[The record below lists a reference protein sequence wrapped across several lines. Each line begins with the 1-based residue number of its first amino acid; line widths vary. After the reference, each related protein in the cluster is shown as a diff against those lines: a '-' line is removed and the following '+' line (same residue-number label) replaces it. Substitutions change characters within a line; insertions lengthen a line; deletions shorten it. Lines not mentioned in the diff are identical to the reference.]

1 MTDLTIRNAK
11 LLPCS
16 SGMPIIDDGHV
27 AIKDDVIVSAG
38 PGAGPDAAE
47 VIDAGGDIVMP
58 GMVNPHAHLPMT
70 LFRGLGED
78 VDDRLFR
85 YVLPMERKFVTPD
98 MVRTGTALA
107 AWESIR
113 AGVTTI
119 ADMYY
124 FETEV
129 GRVLDQAGL
138 RGVVGQTLAD
148 FNPPDHA
155 TMDEGFAL
163 VEELAAEFGGHDRIV
178 PSIAP
183 HAPYSTDI
191 PVMRR
196 VADWVEA
203 NPTVPVQIHLA
214 EMTSEMEWAERT
226 HGCRPVEVVDRAGL
240 LRDGLIAAHCLYLND
255 AEINRL
261 AETGVR
267 VAHNARSNAKAGRG
281 IAPVEAMRRAG
292 IPVGVATDGP
302 MSGNTLDL
310 FSQFGPVS
318 MFQKLLGHSRKPMPA
333 RDVIE
338 MATIEGARV
347 LGLDGHIGSLEPG
360 KAADIVRLSLDA
372 PRLQPVYDPYA
383 ALVFAAMPEDVRDV
397 MVAGRWLMRDG
408 DVLTMERRKVL
419 RDAGQIAARF
429 RAEMTE
435 IDRRAE
441 AL

>member
-38 PGAGPDAAE
+38 PGAGPEAAE
-47 VIDAGGDIVMP
+47 VIDAAGDIVMP

-113 AGVTTI
+113 AGVTTV

-155 TMDEGFAL
+155 TMD
-163 VEELAAEFGGHDRIV
+163 
-178 PSIAP
+178 
-183 HAPYSTDI
+183 
-191 PVMRR
+191 
-196 VADWVEA
+196 
-203 NPTVPVQIHLA
+203 
-214 EMTSEMEWAERT
+214 
-226 HGCRPVEVVDRAGL
+226 
-240 LRDGLIAAHCLYLND
+240 
-255 AEINRL
+255 
-261 AETGVR
+261 
-267 VAHNARSNAKAGRG
+267 
-281 IAPVEAMRRAG
+281 
-292 IPVGVATDGP
+292 
-302 MSGNTLDL
+302 
-310 FSQFGPVS
+310 
-318 MFQKLLGHSRKPMPA
+318 
-333 RDVIE
+333 
-338 MATIEGARV
+338 
-347 LGLDGHIGSLEPG
+347 
-360 KAADIVRLSLDA
+360 
-372 PRLQPVYDPYA
+372 
-383 ALVFAAMPEDVRDV
+383 
-397 MVAGRWLMRDG
+397 
-408 DVLTMERRKVL
+408 
-419 RDAGQIAARF
+419 
-429 RAEMTE
+429 
-435 IDRRAE
+435 
-441 AL
+441 